1 MCQGADVLAASSASA
16 AVSLGDQAP
25 DAQGQSV
32 YMGSVQCTM
41 TAGNPV
47 TVTINGVP
55 NIQSTNSLSCNA
67 PVTVAGLASL
77 AARYGETVQT
87 ARYRKVVTT
96 NFYNRTSV
104 SVTTTGLRGPLVLA
118 HLTLRRI
125 RSARAVAC
133 VSSNAPLICSTP
145 ASIAAATLGAEI
157 TTEST
162 TMAS

>member
-1 MCQGADVLAASSASA
+1 MKSLTVKTIAAGALALGLGLVGMSPASA
-16 AVSLGDQAP
+16 ATTIGDLTP

-47 TVTINGVP
+47 TVTINGVR

-104 SVTTTGLRGPLVLA
+104 SVSVTGPCIGAANTSWAGLGEMQLDMNRDGVIDALVKDASFFNLRSCTG
-118 HLTLRRI
+118 
-125 RSARAVAC
+125 
-133 VSSNAPLICSTP
+133 
-145 ASIAAATLGAEI
+145 
-157 TTEST
+157 
-162 TMAS
+162 

>member
-1 MCQGADVLAASSASA
+1 
-16 AVSLGDQAP
+16 
-25 DAQGQSV
+25 
-32 YMGSVQCTM
+32 MGSVQCTM

-67 PVTVAGLASL
+67 PVTIAGLASL

-104 SVTTTGLRGPLVLA
+104 SVSVTGPCIGAANTSWAGLGEMQLDMNRDGVIDALVKDASLVNLRSCTG
-118 HLTLRRI
+118 
-125 RSARAVAC
+125 
-133 VSSNAPLICSTP
+133 
-145 ASIAAATLGAEI
+145 
-157 TTEST
+157 
-162 TMAS
+162 